1 MYQPDDELHFEE
13 AMFDGLAE
21 EGATLELPL
30 ARSVFFGVIVAA
42 FFIVVGTFARV
53 AYLNVARGTFYA
65 ARAERNVGADTVL
78 PAQRGAI
85 LDRYGTALVENEPI
99 FSVFV
104 NVPEFLKKDPEAKL
118 AFIEKLR
125 VALPPDEL
133 SSDVADIVAGADL
146 ERVTRLMLVQG
157 VTVETAIALKGLN
170 DSAVTI
176 ENDYRR
182 NYVFGSVLAHVLGYT
197 GVGERDRLIEGRDGL
212 EAFYDLTLRG
222 TDGYARKLRDVR
234 GNVLEERV
242 GEEPV
247 PGKTITT
254 TIDAGLQQYV
264 YERMAQ
270 GLRELERT
278 AGVALVIQPATG
290 EILSL
295 VSLPSYDNNTFTLS
309 GKNPEKRRLLTSAA
323 HPLFNRAISGV
334 YSPGSTI
341 KPMMGLAAL
350 REGVADPTTSVYSSG
365 VLELPNPYNPDK
377 PSRFLDWKAHG
388 WVNLYSALAR
398 SSNVYFY
405 IIGGGFE
412 DKKGLG
418 VARIESYWRNFGFGE
433 PMGVDLPGEASG
445 IFYGPEEHERRT
457 GRPWRVGDTYNV
469 SIGQGDMMVTPLK
482 LLSFIAAIGTNG
494 VEAQPRA
501 VKEIRDANGEVLET
515 FASRALNDFSG
526 FASEIHEVRQG
537 LEAAVTKDYG
547 TAHKLND
554 LPMTVA
560 GKTGSAQIQ
569 NNTKTNAF
577 FVGYAPAENPEIAIL
592 VLIEDARE
600 GSLNTIPIAKDILRW
615 YHDNRI
621 AKTFD
626 VN

>member
-1 MYQPDDELHFEE
+1 MQNDDLNFEE
-13 AMFDGLAE
+13 VLFDGLSR
-21 EGATLELPL
+21 EGAALELPL
-30 ARSVFFGVIVAA
+30 ARSVFFGVGVVAV
-42 FFIVVGTFARV
+42 FVVAGAFARV
-53 AYLNVARGTFYA
+53 AYLNVVRGAFYV
-65 ARAERNVGADTVL
+65 ARAERNVSADIVL

-85 LDRYGTALVENEPI
+85 LDRYGISLVENEPI
-99 FSVFV
+99 FSVFL
-104 NVPEFLKKDPEAKL
+104 NVREFLKKDPEQKL
-118 AFIEKLR
+118 VFIEKLR
-125 VALPPDEL
+125 GALPPDEPNA
-133 SSDVADIVAGADL
+133 DVADIVAAADL
-146 ERVTRLMLVQG
+146 ERVTRLLLVQG

-170 DSAVTI
+170 DPAVTI

-182 NYVFGSVLAHVLGYT
+182 NYVFGPAFAHILGYT

-222 TDGYARKLRDVR
+222 KDGYTRKLRDAR
-234 GNVLEERV
+234 GNILEERV

-247 PGKTITT
+247 PGKTLQT
-254 TIDAGLQQYV
+254 TIDAELQQYL
-264 YERMAQ
+264 YERMTQ
-270 GLRELERT
+270 GLRELGRT
-278 AGVALVIQPATG
+278 AGVAIALQPGTG

-295 VSLPSYDNNTFTLS
+295 VSLPSYDNNVFTLS
-309 GKNPEKRRLLTSAA
+309 GKNLEKQRLLTSAA

-341 KPMMGLAAL
+341 KPMIGLAAL

-365 VLELPNPYNPDK
+365 ALELPNPYNPDT

-398 SSNVYFY
+398 SSNIYFY

-418 VARIESYWRNFGFGE
+418 VARIESYWRSFGFGE

-482 LLSFIAAIGTNG
+482 LLSFTSAIGTNG
-494 VEAQPRA
+494 IEAQPHA
-501 VKEIRDANGEVLET
+501 VKEIRDAKGELLEA
-515 FASRALNDFSG
+515 FAPRVMNNFSDF
-526 FASEIHEVRQG
+526 AKEIHEVRQG

-592 VLIEDARE
+592 ILIEDAKE
-600 GSLNTIPIAKDILRW
+600 GSLNTIPIAKDVLKW
-615 YHDNRI
+615 YYDHRI
-621 AKTFD
+621 AQREK
-626 VN
+626 